1 MTCLICIWHFQTN
14 ESNQRWGSEQS
25 HISIIP
31 DISTKP
37 FICIIIF
44 LYYFLVLSL
53 LLIMCKLC
61 ASAVT
66 YLADISQKHCAHSVL
81 VTKICNVSSCNN
93 STRHCCSYL
102 YSKCIFLCN
111 IISHPMWCFWLC
123 WVDYILRRF
132 VKSKET
138 LIYIWNQGSFIQI
151 WRLGRY

>member
-1 MTCLICIWHFQTN
+1 MICLICIWHFQTY
-14 ESNQRWGSEQS
+14 ESNQRWCSDQS

-37 FICIIIF
+37 FIFIIII
-44 LYYFLVLSL
+44 LYYFLALSL
-53 LLIMCKLC
+53 LLILCKFC

-66 YLADISQKHCAHSVL
+66 YLADISQKHCANSVL

-111 IISHPMWCFWLC
+111 LISHLLWCFSLC

-132 VKSKET
+132 MKSKET
-138 LIYIWNQGSFIQI
+138 LIYVWNQGSFMHI